1 VYLGWSGARWDR
13 FWAVFLPSEVTFS
26 EEPFLPDLE
35 DPVGEAFGSGVDV
48 GVFACLVLVLAP
60 SWIVVDTESD
70 SLRSAVEPLRAL
82 VLASVLV
89 PVTVPVLVLL
99 PWLCLRGREEVVP
112 GGGWGDCGADE
123 EAAGVLEAVILPCSA
138 AHERT
143 EESESLRCGWRR
155 PSGLCLESL
164 ASLDMAPAGRR

>member
-1 VYLGWSGARWDR
+1 M
-13 FWAVFLPSEVTFS
+13 FLLSEVTFS

-35 DPVGEAFGSGVDV
+35 DPGGEAFGSGVEA

-60 SWIVVDTESD
+60 SWMVVDTEND
-70 SLRSAVEPLRAL
+70 SLRNVVEPLRAFGF
-82 VLASVLV
+82 AS
-89 PVTVPVLVLL
+89 VPVLVLV
-99 PWLCLRGREEVVP
+99 LCLRGREEVVP
-112 GGGWGDCGADE
+112 GGSWGDCGADE
-123 EAAGVLEAVILPCSA
+123 AAGALEAVILPCRA

-164 ASLDMAPAGRR
+164 ASLDMALAGRR